1 MNARPKRLATLV
13 CAGLVAAAT
22 PVLAAEVIYTAPAT
36 TYYYAAPATTI
47 HTTPTSRLYNAP
59 STVESRTYYYVTE
72 GPSYTYTP
80 APEPTVTEVIYE
92 APAITVEAPRLTE
105 DQRITSDVVDVL
117 ANDPYLSGRIGVE
130 TRDRDVHLSGNVAT
144 PGQVRR
150 AVRGAKGVWGVDNVT
165 SELRPRVGANTS
177 Y

>member
-1 MNARPKRLATLV
+1 MNTRPKRLATLV

-22 PVLAAEVIYTAPAT
+22 PAFAAEVIYTAPAT
-36 TYYYAAPATTI
+36 TYYYAEPATTI
-47 HTTPTSRLYNAP
+47 YTTPSSRMYNAP

-72 GPSYTYTP
+72 GPSYVITT

-105 DQRITSDVVDVL
+105 DQRITSDVMDVL
-117 ANDPYLSGRIGVE
+117 ASDPYLSGRIGVE
-130 TRDRDVHLSGNVAT
+130 TRDRDVNLSGTVAT
-144 PGQVRR
+144 PGQIRR
-150 AVRGAKGVWGVDNVT
+150 AVRGAKSVPGVDNVT
-165 SELRPRVGANTS
+165 SQLHPRVGANT